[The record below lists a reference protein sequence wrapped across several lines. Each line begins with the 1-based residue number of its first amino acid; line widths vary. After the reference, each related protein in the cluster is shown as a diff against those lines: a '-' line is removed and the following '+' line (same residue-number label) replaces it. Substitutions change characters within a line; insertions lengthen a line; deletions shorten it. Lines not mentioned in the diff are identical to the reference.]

1 MKFNQEILKKIFE
14 KLSGIWNNRQSF
26 TFLLIIL
33 VIYMFVVI
41 PMLNERIL
49 GKLSFMAF
57 YYLFLTSGMHF
68 LDIKRKLPIYLIFIV
83 VPLFVLVLQIILDS
97 GWLTLALDIFL
108 IVYFFWLGSILLI
121 RTFSRGHITVN
132 RVQGAVIVYLLSG
145 FAFALIYHSIYI
157 IGGPSAFKGL
167 VSSQRTEFMY
177 FSLTTLT
184 TLGYGDLTPVNV
196 YARSLTGLEA
206 LIGQLYPAILIARL
220 VSMELTTKQES

>member
-1 MKFNQEILKKIFE
+1 LKKNLE
-14 KLSGIWNNRQSF
+14 KLSGIWKNRQSF

-41 PMLNERIL
+41 PMLNERVL

-57 YYLFLTSGMHF
+57 YYLFLTTGMHF
-68 LDIKRKLPIYLIFIV
+68 LDVKRKLPIYLFFIV
-83 VPLFVLVLQIILDS
+83 APLLVLVLQIVLDS
-97 GWLTLALDIFL
+97 AWLTLALDIFVV
-108 IVYFFWLGSILLI
+108 VYFFWLGSILLK
-121 RTFSRGHITVN
+121 RTFSRGHITAN
-132 RVQGAVIVYLLSG
+132 RVLGAVVVYLLSG

-157 IGGPSAFKGL
+157 MAGPNAFKGL
-167 VSSQRTEFMY
+167 ISFRRTEFMY

-184 TLGYGDLTPVNV
+184 TLGYGDLTPLNV

-220 VSMELTTKQES
+220 VSMELTNKQGT